1 MIDGRSA
8 SSLSAAACAGEAQPR
23 LGFHGGGA
31 HRGHR
36 GQERAGIGRGVVE
49 ESRRSR
55 RSRMQRLG
63 VWVGSSSARASTAMR
78 RWPRLVLETNKV
90 SESGGEGE
98 DLNRAEKKAER
109 KP

>member
-1 MIDGRSA
+1 MIDGRLA
-8 SSLSAAACAGEAQPR
+8 SSSSAAACTGEARPQ

-31 HRGHR
+31 HQGHR
-36 GQERAGIGRGVVE
+36 GQVRAGIGHGVVE

-63 VWVGSSSARASTAMR
+63 VWVGSSSARASMAMR
-78 RWPRLVLETNKV
+78 RQPRLVLETNEV

-98 DLNRAEKKAER
+98 DLNRAEKKAKR